1 MIASLPIASMTE
13 TVFSKEPPMASP
25 NRNPI
30 AADFAR
36 LCFIALAVAL
46 TACGGKDA
54 APAAGGPGAM
64 PPAEVG
70 VVAVEPGAVALQTEL
85 PGRVSPVRVAQVRAR
100 VNGVVLQRMFREG
113 SEVKAGQVL
122 YQIDPSVYKA
132 ALDSAQASVLKA
144 QANVAQATAQVERYK
159 PLVEANAVSKQEYTT
174 LVTAQKQAEADVA
187 TARAAE
193 QTARINLDF
202 ATVTAPI
209 SGRIGQAL
217 VTEGALVSQAEA
229 TQLAVIQQ
237 TASVYVNFTQS
248 TGDVLRLRKALE
260 SKQLRTTGDGSVAV
274 RVVLEDGSE
283 LPKAGKLLFQDLTVD
298 ATSGQITLRAEVP
311 NADGMLLPG
320 QYVRVRLSQAELP
333 SAILLPQQA
342 VTRTNQGDTVLV
354 VAPDGKPGPRPVKV
368 GNSQNNQWV
377 ILGGL
382 QPGEQVIVDG
392 FQKMMVPGAPVKP
405 VPWTGLAAGK
415 PAPAASAP
423 GSTAS
428 APAAAASK

>member
-1 MIASLPIASMTE
+1 MSSCSIARGPVSPFASVRGTALYAFAISLT
-13 TVFSKEPPMASP
+13 
-25 NRNPI
+25 
-30 AADFAR
+30 
-36 LCFIALAVAL
+36 L
-46 TACGGKDA
+46 TACGAKDA
-54 APAAGGPGAM
+54 APGGAPGGM

-70 VVAVEPGAVALQTEL
+70 VVAVESTSVALQTEL

-132 ALDSAQASVLKA
+132 ALTSAQASVQKA
-144 QANVAQATAQVERYK
+144 QANLAQASAQVERYK
-159 PLVEANAVSKQEYTT
+159 PLVEAAAVSKQEYTT

-187 TARAAE
+187 TAKAAE
-193 QTARINLDF
+193 QTARINLDY

-248 TGDVLRLRKALE
+248 TADVLRLRKAVQ
-260 SKQLRTTGDGSVAV
+260 SKQLRQSSDGAVAV

-298 ATSGQITLRAEVP
+298 ATSGQVTLRAEVP

-320 QYVRVRLSQAELP
+320 QYVRVRLSQAEVP
-333 SAILLPQQA
+333 SAMLLPQQA

-368 GNSQNNQWV
+368 GNAQNNQWV

-415 PAPAASAP
+415 PAPATSSP
-423 GSTAS
+423 GGTAS
-428 APAAAASK
+428 APTAAASK